1 MVDDRVQIF
10 GIRHHG
16 PGSASSLRKALDH
29 LKPDCILIEG
39 PSDADSLIPMV
50 GDRAMKPPVA
60 ILVYASDRPR
70 LASFYPFA
78 EFSPE
83 WQALKYAHGNKI
95 DCRFIDFPQ
104 SRQLAINAQQEDE
117 DDSVRSQ
124 SVEHDP
130 KPETAENTLDSAD
143 PLNWLARAAGY
154 DDGEEWWDHAVE
166 QRMAGAD
173 IFGAIREAMT
183 TIRAEFPHKM
193 DEAETRRQQRREAH
207 MRRCIRET
215 LKAGC
220 ERIAVVCGAWHVSA
234 LGSNVKAKDDNDLLK
249 GLPRIKVQA
258 TWVPWTYDRLAFS
271 SGYGAGVVSPGWYHH
286 LWKYRYA
293 KRGGCSPRTLS
304 INWLVKVSRLFRDRG
319 LDISSAHLIEA
330 VRLTET
336 LAALRN
342 KPLPG
347 LDEINESVQ
356 TVLCFG
362 DSMPLRLVHD
372 KLVVGQR
379 MGEIPQRTPEVPLQ
393 QDLRRAQKSLRLKPE
408 AVEKVLDLDL
418 RTPNG
423 LNRSHLLHRLNLLN
437 IPWGRLADVGRG
449 KKGTFHEIWALQW
462 KPEFAIQVI
471 EASIWGNTIKSAASN
486 FACAKAKKAAELA
499 EIAAIIDLVILGDL
513 NDAVSTVAG
522 ELNDKAAKSNDVTEL
537 MAAVAPLANV
547 LRYGDVRGTDS
558 SMISDFFD
566 RLVVRICIGLGNAA
580 SSLDEDGA
588 ARMLEVIITVDE
600 AIVLLQNETHLD
612 MWRQCLAS
620 MTRRNDV
627 HALIGGRL
635 HRILLDASVYTGELV
650 SGRMSYALSSAN
662 DSALAAAWLEGFLGD
677 SAMVLLYD
685 ERIWSVM
692 DQWLCELNPERFTE
706 VLPLVRRTFSN
717 FSQPERHQLGSRV
730 RRGKAQVAKQ
740 RDKAQ
745 SDIDPERAEA
755 VIPLLKRLLGLN
767 DAD

>member
-1 MVDDRVQIF
+1 VDDRVQIF

-39 PSDADSLIPMV
+39 PADADSLIPMV

-60 ILVYASDRPR
+60 ILVYAADRPR
-70 LASFYPFA
+70 LAGFYPFA

-83 WQALKYAHGNKI
+83 WRALKYAHDNKV

-104 SRQLAINAQQEDE
+104 SHQLALNAQREDE
-117 DDSVRSQ
+117 DDSPGLQ
-124 SVEHDP
+124 PDKNDP
-130 KPETAENTLDSAD
+130 EPETAENTPDSAD

-173 IFGAIREAMT
+173 VFGAIREAMT
-183 TIRAEFPHKM
+183 TIRAEFPGKM
-193 DEAETRRQQRREAH
+193 SEAEAQRQQRREAY
-207 MRRCIRET
+207 MRKCIRQA
-215 LKAGC
+215 LKAGH

-234 LGSNVKAKDDNDLLK
+234 LSANVKVKDDNALLK
-249 GLPRIKVQA
+249 GLPKVKVQA

-286 LWKYRYA
+286 LWTHRYA
-293 KRGGCSPRTLS
+293 RRGGCDPRALS
-304 INWLVKVSRLFRDRG
+304 INWLVKVSRLFRDQG

-330 VRLTET
+330 IRLTET

-347 LDEINESVQ
+347 LDEINEAVQ

-362 DSMPLRLVHD
+362 DETPLKLVHS

-379 MGEIPQRTPEVPLQ
+379 MGEIPERTPEVPLQ
-393 QDLRRAQKSLRLKPE
+393 KDLGRLQKSLRLKPE

-418 RTPNG
+418 RKPNG
-423 LNRSHLLHRLNLLN
+423 LKRSHLLHRLNLLN
-437 IPWGRLADVGRG
+437 IPWGQLADVGG
-449 KKGTFHEIWALQW
+449 SKKGTFHEIWALQW

-471 EASIWGNTIKSAASN
+471 EASIWGNTIESAASN
-486 FACAKAKKAAELA
+486 SACAKAKKAGELA
-499 EIAAIIDLVILGDL
+499 EIASIIDSVILGDL
-513 NDAVSTVAG
+513 NDAVAIVAG
-522 ELNDKAAKSNDVTEL
+522 ELNDRAAKSNDVTEL

-558 SMISDFFD
+558 SMISEFFD

-580 SSLDEDGA
+580 SSLDQDGA
-588 ARMLEVIITVDE
+588 LRMLQLIVSVDE
-600 AIVLLQNETHLD
+600 AMVLLQNEAHLD
-612 MWRQCLAS
+612 MWRRCLEG
-620 MTRRNDV
+620 MTQRDDV
-627 HALIGGRL
+627 HALISGRL
-635 HRILLDASVYTGELV
+635 HRILLDASVYTGELL
-650 SGRMSYALSSAN
+650 SSRMSYALSSAN
-662 DSALAAAWLEGFLGD
+662 DPALAAAWLEGFLGD

-685 ERIWSVM
+685 ERIWAVM

-717 FSQPERHQLGSRV
+717 FSQPERSQLGGRV
-730 RRGKAQVAKQ
+730 RRGKARAAKH
-740 RDKAQ
+740 RAEVGA
-745 SDIDPERAEA
+745 DIDRQRAA
-755 VIPLLKRLLGLN
+755 TVIPLLRGLLGLN

>member
-1 MVDDRVQIF
+1 VDDRVQIF

-39 PSDADSLIPMV
+39 PTDADSLIPMV
-50 GDRAMKPPVA
+50 SDRAMKPPVA
-60 ILVYASDRPR
+60 ILVYAADRPQ

-83 WQALKYAHGNKI
+83 WQALKYAHGNQI

-104 SRQLAINAQQEDE
+104 SRQLALSTQQEDE
-117 DDSVRSQ
+117 KNSARNQ
-124 SVEHDP
+124 PAERDP
-130 KPETAENTLDSAD
+130 KPEATENTLDSAD

-166 QRMAGAD
+166 QRMAGID
-173 IFGAIREAMT
+173 VFGAIREAMT
-183 TIRAEFPHKM
+183 TIRAEFPNKM
-193 DEAETRRQQRREAH
+193 DEAELHREKMREAH
-207 MRRCIRET
+207 MRKCIREA
-215 LKAGC
+215 LKAGY
-220 ERIAVVCGAWHVSA
+220 ERIAVVCGAWHVPA
-234 LGSNVKAKDDNDLLK
+234 LCSDVKAKDDSDLLK
-249 GLPRIKVQA
+249 GLPRIKVTA

-286 LWKYRYA
+286 LWQYRYA
-293 KRGGCSPRTLS
+293 GSGGCTPRTLS
-304 INWLVKVSRLFRDRG
+304 INWLVRVSRLFRDQG

-347 LDEINESVQ
+347 LDEINEAVQ

-362 DSMPLRLVHD
+362 DSMPLRLVHN
-372 KLVVGQR
+372 KLIVGRR
-379 MGEIPQRTPEVPLQ
+379 MGEIPERTPEVPLQ
-393 QDLRRAQKSLRLKPE
+393 QDLRQLQKSLRLKPE

-418 RTPNG
+418 RKPNG
-423 LNRSHLLHRLNLLN
+423 LNRSHLLHRLNLLT
-437 IPWGRLADVGRG
+437 IPWGQLADAGKS
-449 KKGTFHEIWALQW
+449 KKGTFHEIWILQW
-462 KPEFAIQVI
+462 QPEFAIQVI
-471 EASIWGNTIKSAASN
+471 EASIWGNTIESAASN
-486 FACAKAKKAAELA
+486 FACTKAKEAAGLA

-513 NDAVSTVAG
+513 HDAVSVVAG
-522 ELNDKAAKSNDVTEL
+522 ELNDKAAQSSDVTEL
-537 MAAVAPLANV
+537 MAAVAPLANI
-547 LRYGDVRGTDS
+547 LRYGNVRGTDA

-580 SSLDEDGA
+580 SSLDEEGA
-588 ARMLEVIITVDE
+588 ARMLELIVAVDN
-600 AIVLLQNETHLD
+600 AIVLLQNETHLN

-620 MTRRNDV
+620 MTERSDV
-627 HALIGGRL
+627 HALISGRL

-650 SGRMSYALSSAN
+650 SDRMSYALSSAN
-662 DSALAAAWLEGFLGD
+662 DSALAAAWLEGFLGE
-677 SAMVLLYD
+677 SAMVLLHD
-685 ERIWSVM
+685 EQIWAVV

-717 FSQPERHQLGSRV
+717 FSQPERHQLGGRV
-730 RRGKAQVAKQ
+730 QRGKARVTRG
-740 RDKAQ
+740 RDKAR
-745 SDIDPERAEA
+745 SDIHRERAAA
-755 VIPLLKRLLGLN
+755 VIPLLKSLLGLN
-767 DAD
+767 DAG